1 MMGGGVGIGFVGGG
15 SGEGL
20 GIGSGGDG
28 GSGRGSGDGGCG
40 IEVIGTS
47 VMGDLY
53 KAITPSGWSTTA
65 HATSVRAQTLK
76 HELSGVHLLTVL
88 AGPVQPGS
96 PGGRH
101 DS

>member
-47 VMGDLY
+47 VIGGSLQGHHTLGLVDHGSCN
-53 KAITPSGWSTTA
+53 KRSRSNT
-65 HATSVRAQTLK
+65 QT
-76 HELSGVHLLTVL
+76 
-88 AGPVQPGS
+88 
-96 PGGRH
+96 
-101 DS
+101 

>member
-40 IEVIGTS
+40 IEVIGIS

-53 KAITPSGWSTTA
+53 KAITPSGLVDHGSCNKRSRSNT
-65 HATSVRAQTLK
+65 QT
-76 HELSGVHLLTVL
+76 
-88 AGPVQPGS
+88 
-96 PGGRH
+96 
-101 DS
+101 